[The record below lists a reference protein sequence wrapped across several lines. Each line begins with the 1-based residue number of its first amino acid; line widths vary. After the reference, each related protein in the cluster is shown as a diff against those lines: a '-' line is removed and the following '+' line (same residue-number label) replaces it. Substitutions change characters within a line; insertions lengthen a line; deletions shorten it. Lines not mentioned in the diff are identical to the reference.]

1 MVAELLDMMLLAVR
15 GSSVSEI
22 EYHADGHRLRLVRD
36 PGQAGVPGE
45 GPRVAVTAVPEAEA
59 DPVGHERREII
70 RAAMHGTFYRAS
82 APEQPALVELGQRVE
97 AGQQLGLIESMKML
111 HAVEGDHAGRVAEIL
126 VDGAAPVEPGA
137 PLFVIDLEETRD
149 V

>member
-36 PGQAGVPGE
+36 PGHAEIPGE
-45 GPRVAVTAVPEAEA
+45 GPRVAVTPVPEAEA
-59 DPVGHERREII
+59 DPVEQERREIV
-70 RAAMHGTFYRAS
+70 RAGMHGTFYRAS
-82 APEQPALVELGQRVE
+82 APEQPPLVEVGQRVA

-111 HAVEGDHAGRVAEIL
+111 HAVEADHAGRVAEVL
-126 VDGAAPVEPGA
+126 AGGGAPVDPGS
-137 PLFVIDLEETRD
+137 PLFAIDTGDTRD